1 MKKIS
6 LCFSLVALT
15 VCFSGCKKAEET
27 FVDHFPESSVHSDDQ
42 ARFSTE
48 LDAAINDVNF
58 VVEMTPGFT
67 GKSPVVLHPVCDATI
82 DADTL
87 SNPRVLTLTYNGN
100 SCLGAR
106 KRTGKIIISMDATKR
121 WKNPGAAVIVNF
133 QNFKSTRLSDNKD
146 MIFNN
151 KVLLTNVSGGV
162 LSELSSHSDITHT
175 IFSEDL
181 DITFDNGKE
190 WSWKTARKRV
200 YTESNGIVIT
210 TTGTYAGGNLRGIA
224 DWGNNRF
231 GNPFL
236 TPILIPLVI
245 RQDCNFRVVEG
256 KIEIILT
263 DRLYATAKLGL
274 DSGGN
279 PVSCPDSSYYLEL
292 YWRDSQGSRRVARLP
307 Y

>member
-1 MKKIS
+1 MNKIN
-6 LCFSLVALT
+6 LCLSLVVLT
-15 VCFSGCKKAEET
+15 VCFSGCKKEEEP
-27 FVDHFPESSVHSDDQ
+27 FVDHFPESRVHSDDQ

-48 LDAAINDVNF
+48 LDAALNDVNF
-58 VVEMTPGFT
+58 ALEMTPGFT
-67 GKSPVVLHPVCDATI
+67 GKAPVVVHPICDATI
-82 DADTL
+82 VADTL

-100 SCLGAR
+100 GCLGTR
-106 KRTGKIIISMDATKR
+106 KRSGKIVITMDAGTR
-121 WKNPGAAVIVNF
+121 WKNKDAAVTLSF
-133 QNFKSTRLSDNKD
+133 QNFRSTRLKDNKD

-151 KVLLTNVSGGV
+151 TVLITNVSGG
-162 LSELSSHSDITHT
+162 LLNELSSLSNITHT
-175 IFSEDL
+175 IFSGDF

-200 YTESNGIVIT
+200 YHQNNGIVIT
-210 TTGTYAGGNLRGIA
+210 TTGTHAGGNLRGIA

-231 GNPFL
+231 GSPFL

-245 RQDCNFRVVEG
+245 RQDCNFRVVQG

-274 DSGGN
+274 DHAGN
-279 PVSCPDSSYYLEL
+279 PISCPESSYYLQL
-292 YWRDSQGSRRVARLP
+292 YWRDNQGSARVAFLP

>member
-27 FVDHFPESSVHSDDQ
+27 FVDHFPESYVHSDDQ

-190 WSWKTARKRV
+190 WSWKTARNRV

>member
-1 MKKIS
+1 MNKIN
-6 LCFSLVALT
+6 LCFSLAALT
-15 VCFSGCKKAEET
+15 VCFSGCKKAEEP
-27 FVDHFPESSVHSDDQ
+27 FIDHFPESSVHSDDQ

-58 VVEMTPGFT
+58 AVEMTPGFT
-67 GKSPVVLHPVCDATI
+67 GKLPVVLHPVCDATI

-87 SNPRVLTLTYNGN
+87 SNPRILTLTYNGN

-151 KVLLTNVSGGV
+151 KVLLTNTSGGV

-190 WSWKTARKRV
+190 WSWKTARNRV

-231 GNPFL
+231 GRPFL

-274 DSGGN
+274 DSEGN